1 MFEVES
7 WVWWTLLAALMQAVR
22 TAGQKYLSQE
32 ISPLATTLVRY
43 LYGLPFALI
52 WLGIL
57 GQYTGFVFPEIN
69 LIFLLSGFAAGLLQ
83 IVATVLLIRLFTL
96 RNFAIGTTYAK
107 SEVLLTATIGFVF
120 FSEKITWFASFAMII
135 CVTGLVV
142 ITIVRVGGMTGLRSK
157 SAIYG
162 LGSGLCFALTSLFL
176 RQASLSLEIP
186 ERGDFANMLTASMT
200 LLYMVTLQTVVTTV
214 LVVKMQPGELS
225 RVFKAWRP
233 ALFVGFTGVVGSI
246 GWFTAMTLE
255 MASYVKTLGQ
265 VEFIMTLLIAVFYF
279 HERPSMKELSG
290 MVLILAGGMM
300 LLVPGI

>member
-1 MFEVES
+1 MFEIES
-7 WVWWTLLAALMQAVR
+7 WVWWTLLAASMQAIR
-22 TAGQKYLSQE
+22 TAGQKYLSNA

-43 LYGLPFALI
+43 LYGLPFAII
-52 WLGIL
+52 WLGLL
-57 GQYTGFVFPEIN
+57 GQHNGFVFPEIN
-69 LIFLLSGFAAGLLQ
+69 LTFLLSGLIAGLLQ

-120 FSEKITWFASFAMII
+120 FSEQITWFAGVAMMI

-142 ITIVRVGGMTGLRSK
+142 ITLARSGGITDLWSR

-176 RQASLSLEIP
+176 RQASLSLEIAD
-186 ERGDFANMLTASMT
+186 RSDYSNMLTASMT
-200 LLYMVTLQTVVTTV
+200 LLYMVSLQTVVTTV
-214 LVVKMQPGELS
+214 LVVRTQPGEFDRIL
-225 RVFKAWRP
+225 KAWRP
-233 ALFVGFTGVVGSI
+233 ALFVGFTGVLGSI

-279 HERPSMKELSG
+279 HERPSIKELVG
-290 MVLILAGGMM
+290 MVLILSGGMM
-300 LLVPGI
+300 LLIP

>member
-1 MFEVES
+1 MIELES

-22 TAGQKYLSQE
+22 TAGQKHLSKE
-32 ISPLATTLVRY
+32 VSPLATTLVRY

-52 WLGIL
+52 WFGLL
-57 GQYTGFVFPEIN
+57 SQYTGFVFPDIN
-69 LIFLLSGFAAGLLQ
+69 PTFLFSGLIAGLLQ

-107 SEVLLTATIGFVF
+107 SEVLLTASIGFVF
-120 FSEKITWFASFAMII
+120 FSEQITWFAGFAMIV
-135 CVTGLVV
+135 CVMGLII
-142 ITIVRVGGMTGLRSK
+142 ITLARAGGIKGLWSQ

-176 RQASLSLEIP
+176 RQASLSLEIA
-186 ERGDFANMLTASMT
+186 ERSEYASMLTASMT
-200 LLYMVTLQTVVTTV
+200 LLYMVCLQTFVTTV
-214 LVVKMQPGELS
+214 LVVKTQPGELS

-233 ALFVGFTGVVGSI
+233 ALFVGFTGVLGSI

-279 HERPSMKELSG
+279 HEKPSMKELAGMAMILSG
-290 MVLILAGGMM
+290 GLM
-300 LLVPGI
+300 LLVP